1 MLNNHF
7 KGLSEVENIKN
18 ISTIR
23 KELKEFVS
31 ENFKLSKNF
40 RRQNYAKFNDL
51 NAITPGAT
59 CFGMINEGLF
69 FEVSIGKFMD
79 IIIYGITFSDDSIK
93 SKAVF
98 SIQEVKDY
106 LNEMKKCALKI
117 RDLNF
122 NKEEN
127 AYFIESTDLQASY
140 EDVAFRVALELA
152 KKREVKIEK
161 SYIEEVHKRLV
172 GVGMDVVII
181 KNKIMWR

>member
-59 CFGMINEGLF
+59 CFGMIEEELF
-69 FEVSIGKFMD
+69 FEISIGKFMD
-79 IIIYGITFSDDSIK
+79 IIIYGITFSDNSVEA
-93 SKAVF
+93 KAVF

-106 LNEMKKCALKI
+106 LNEMKEAV
-117 RDLNF
+117 N
-122 NKEEN
+122 E
-127 AYFIESTDLQASY
+127 
-140 EDVAFRVALELA
+140 
-152 KKREVKIEK
+152 
-161 SYIEEVHKRLV
+161 
-172 GVGMDVVII
+172 
-181 KNKIMWR
+181 